1 VRDCHLCR
9 VQHGFP
15 AIARHSV
22 TLGRAWWWA
31 QSNQP
36 VLFTITKTI
45 VGRALRPEL
54 SSPERGGRR
63 GHVERVWF
71 IFFAMNLALA
81 RTVERGTGLSGC
93 TGSFCP
99 CSVSSHAVS
108 SSGEAQT
115 ERPSRLTGIPD
126 FCQRCATD
134 TVWPEEFHD
143 LSPALQGSIL
153 RLWLRFRHNQPEV
166 RYQFSAQSAMRRR
179 HRYRTSHPGIR

>member
-1 VRDCHLCR
+1 MAFQRLRDT
-9 VQHGFP
+9 QS
-15 AIARHSV
+15 HSV
-22 TLGRAWWWA
+22 GLGGGPS
-31 QSNQP
+31 QINLCCSPSQ
-36 VLFTITKTI
+36 
-45 VGRALRPEL
+45 RPSLAERSGPSCPAVREGDGGGMSSGSGL
-54 SSPERGGRR
+54 S
-63 GHVERVWF
+63 
-71 IFFAMNLALA
+71 FFAMNLALA
-81 RTVERGTGLSGC
+81 RTVERGSGLSGC